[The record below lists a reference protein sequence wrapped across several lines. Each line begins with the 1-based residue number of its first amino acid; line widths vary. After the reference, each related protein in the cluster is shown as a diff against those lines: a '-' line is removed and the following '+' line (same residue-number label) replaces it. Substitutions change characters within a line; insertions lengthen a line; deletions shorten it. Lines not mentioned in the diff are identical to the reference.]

1 MDFDRVGI
9 FVQVGIFLFLEELEV
24 GTMIFMMLLL
34 DKNWTS
40 LIEVYLEICIMRK
53 EKHMVV
59 IYVT

>member
-1 MDFDRVGI
+1 
-9 FVQVGIFLFLEELEV
+9 
-24 GTMIFMMLLL
+24 MIFMMLLL

-40 LIEVYLEICIMRK
+40 LIEMYLEICIMRK